1 MLDLYLPRG
10 EKKRNLNNKCNM
22 YWPNDL
28 KKVKYFENWL
38 DPDLMTIGFFC
49 SCIKYLFLFMKLIF
63 LLKKVNSLV

>member
-38 DPDLMTIGFFC
+38 DPDLMTIGFF
-49 SCIKYLFLFMKLIF
+49 LFLYQVFVFVYEIDFLIEE
-63 LLKKVNSLV
+63 S